1 MLFVFYVNDAVYR
14 NNRLHAQ
21 LSFFERQVF
30 WEKFQSFLRNIG
42 LEVFLMNII
51 ISLSIIGIAIRG
63 SNDTPRPFVEESEVR
78 KSGNPMRLVD
88 CYSDDSTN
96 WMRGIALA
104 QEVKRE
110 VLEDLHNH
118 GFGLEPQGH
127 QYWSQY
133 PFKLMELG
141 LQVLCMTACLYYSTS
156 LQMIE

>member
-1 MLFVFYVNDAVYR
+1 M
-14 NNRLHAQ
+14 HAQ
-21 LSFFERQVF
+21 LSFFERQFLGEV
-30 WEKFQSFLRNIG
+30 SGILRNIG
-42 LEVFLMNII
+42 LEVLLMNII

-110 VLEDLHNH
+110 VLEDLHHH

-156 LQMIE
+156 LQMNE